1 MEIKNLKKIYTEF
14 YVKSKK
20 SILYP
25 SEYLVRIFKSEINKS
40 KFNFPNFKNQKLLD
54 LSCGDG
60 RNLQL
65 FYNLK
70 FKVFATEISNEI
82 IKKVKKTT
90 KIKIKYKVGTNAS
103 LPFDDDFFDFIVSS
117 NSCYYIDQ
125 GKSLKKNLMEIKRVM
140 KKNSFLIGSIPS
152 IGNYYFKNAKKIK
165 KNHYLI
171 KEDYLNLRNNYILA
185 GFENKKNIIS
195 LLSSYFKII
204 NIGTLNNNYFGIKE
218 KMYIFIL
225 KK

>member
-1 MEIKNLKKIYTEF
+1 
-14 YVKSKK
+14 
-20 SILYP
+20 
-25 SEYLVRIFKSEINKS
+25 
-40 KFNFPNFKNQKLLD
+40 
-54 LSCGDG
+54 
-60 RNLQL
+60 
-65 FYNLK
+65 
-70 FKVFATEISNEI
+70 
-82 IKKVKKTT
+82 
-90 KIKIKYKVGTNAS
+90 
-103 LPFDDDFFDFIVSS
+103 
-117 NSCYYIDQ
+117 
-125 GKSLKKNLMEIKRVM
+125 M

-185 GFENKKNIIS
+185 GFENKKNLIS

>member
-152 IGNYYFKNAKKIK
+152 TGNYYFKNAKKIK

-185 GFENKKNIIS
+185 GFENKKNLIS

>member
-82 IKKVKKTT
+82 IKKVKKIT

-185 GFENKKNIIS
+185 GFENKKNLIS

>member
-185 GFENKKNIIS
+185 GFENKKNLIS

>member
-1 MEIKNLKKIYTEF
+1 MKIQNLKKIYTKF
-14 YVKSKK
+14 YIKSKR

-82 IKKVKKTT
+82 IKKLKKTS
-90 KIKIKYKVGTNAS
+90 KIKVKYKIGTNAS
-103 LPFDDDFFDFIVSS
+103 LPFNDNFFDFIVSS

-125 GKSLKKNLMEIKRVM
+125 GQSLKKNLMEIKRVM

-185 GFENKKNIIS
+185 GFENKKDLIS
-195 LLSSYFKII
+195 VLSNYFRII
-204 NIGTLNNNYFGIKE
+204 NIGTLNNNYFGIRE

>member
-1 MEIKNLKKIYTEF
+1 MEIKNLKKIYTKF
-14 YVKSKK
+14 YIKSKK

-103 LPFDDDFFDFIVSS
+103 LPFSDDFFDFIVSS

-140 KKNSFLIGSIPS
+140 KKNSFLIGNIPS
-152 IGNYYFKNAKKIK
+152 VGNYYFKNAKKIK

-171 KEDYLNLRNNYILA
+171 KEDYLNLRNNYVLA
-185 GFENKKNIIS
+185 GFENKKNLIS
-195 LLSSYFKII
+195 LLSGYFKII